1 MNIIQ
6 NYLKEKRENHLNELF
21 SFLSLPSISALPE
34 HKEDINKTAEW
45 LVHSLTQAGLE
56 NASIYQTNGNPIVYA
71 DWLHAEGKPTVLV
84 YGHYDVQPVDPLELW
99 DSPPFSPEI
108 RDEKL
113 YARGASD
120 DKGQVFMHIKA
131 IEAILQTTGSLPVNI
146 KFCMEGEEE
155 IGSPALPIFVE
166 ENKEQLSAD
175 VIVISDT
182 GMIEQGRPTIC
193 YGLRGLCGMEI
204 HVKGPKSDLHS
215 GLFGGAIQNPIAALS
230 ELLASFHDKN
240 GVITVDGFYKQVTP
254 LTKEE
259 KEAFEALQIS
269 DESFIEQT
277 GSPTLFGEEG
287 YSTLER
293 LWVRPTLEINGIK
306 GGFQGTGVKTVIPS
320 EASAKITCRLVPAQD
335 PEEIVALLQKHMEAH
350 KPKGVEVTIQLFDK
364 GTPFVTP
371 FDHKAIQAA
380 GKAYEKVYKVPTSYT
395 RGGGSIPIVAAFDQ
409 ILNLPIVLMG
419 FGLPDENFHAPNE
432 HFHLENYDKGLETIC
447 HYWFELAEVW

>member
-1 MNIIQ
+1 MKLVE
-6 NYLKEKRENHLNELF
+6 NYLKEKRNDHLEELF
-21 SFLSLPSISALPE
+21 SFLSLESISALPE
-34 HKEDINKTAEW
+34 HKEDIQKTAEW
-45 LVHSLTQAGLE
+45 LVQSLTNAGLE
-56 NASIYQTNGNPIVYA
+56 NASIYKTNGNPVVYA

-99 DSPPFSPEI
+99 ETPPFSPEI
-108 RDEKL
+108 RNEKL

-131 IEAILQTTGSLPVNI
+131 MEAILKTTGSIPVNI
-146 KFCMEGEEE
+146 KFCIEGEEE
-155 IGSPALPIFVE
+155 IGSPALPLFVE
-166 ENKEQLSAD
+166 ENKELLGAD

-182 GMIEQGRPTIC
+182 GMIEQGKPTIC

-215 GLFGGAIQNPIAALS
+215 GLFGGAIQNPIAAIS
-230 ELLASFHDKN
+230 ELLASFHDQN
-240 GVITVDGFYKQVTP
+240 GVIAVEGFYDQVTP
-254 LTKEE
+254 LTQEE

-269 DESFIEQT
+269 DDSFIEQT
-277 GSPTLFGEEG
+277 GSPALFGEEG
-287 YSTLER
+287 SSTIER

-335 PEEIVALLQKHMEAH
+335 PEEIVALLEKHIESH
-350 KPKGVEVTIQLFDK
+350 KPKGVEVTVQLFDK

-409 ILNLPIVLMG
+409 ILNLPVVLMG